1 MVDLSKTGYG
11 KQNRYLYLARPTS
24 REAVENNRLVMKAG
38 MARSSRTR
46 VSLNDT
52 QLVLFFSLHDAAE
65 PAMNKPND
73 KLSDADKWLMAEA
86 MANAMQWDNQL
97 KWERKR
103 EAAFKRVVKEMNE
116 AKKRKKK

>member
-1 MVDLSKTGYG
+1 
-11 KQNRYLYLARPTS
+11 
-24 REAVENNRLVMKAG
+24 